1 MAVSAE
7 LIGKAADFV
16 GAFADSLGKEFGADE
31 KQESA
36 ELLAKIG
43 AAVLRKVLGVSAPLV
58 AGATLAD
65 AEFGEAVDEL
75 IELARAGG

>member
-16 GAFADSLGKEFGADE
+16 GAFADSLGKEFGEDQ

-43 AAVLRKVLGVSAPLV
+43 AAVLRKVLGISAPLV
-58 AGATLAD
+58 AGASPAD
-65 AEFGEAVDEL
+65 AEFDGAIDEVV
-75 IELARAGG
+75 ELAKASQ